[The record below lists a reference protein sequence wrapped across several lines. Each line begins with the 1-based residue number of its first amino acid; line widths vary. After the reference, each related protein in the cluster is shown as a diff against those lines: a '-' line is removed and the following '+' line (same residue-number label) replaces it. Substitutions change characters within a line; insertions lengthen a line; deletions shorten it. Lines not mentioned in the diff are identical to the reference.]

1 MRKLLVT
8 SAVALLVG
16 ACGLPFGIGHPST
29 ADLTHGAADNLAKAK
44 SFEVKARFTQ
54 NGKPTDLDI
63 QFTAPATIHITGSQ
77 GADEFEMLRYG
88 GKVYYKGASYLA
100 TIITDQDAASV
111 LKGARTR
118 WVTSSQF
125 NGIDTSALTDPSKA
139 RQVLTSIVTKRQDD
153 VTVDGQNTAELTLPV
168 AVVNITEDS
177 PYRLVR
183 VRSIPGQPLQEGVAD
198 LDESLSNYDKNFG
211 SQAPDDVFDF
221 DDPTTWPPRYV
232 ADTISQTTIS
242 GTNSCDDPCRLSA
255 EVENSGGLKGGTMG
269 STVTFKLTSAADNS
283 LLGSCSV
290 TIQPDHPHAEK
301 FTVGCSIQSSAWT
314 NFTGS
319 YHYGADIDNPTY
331 D

>member
-8 SAVALLVG
+8 SATALLIG
-16 ACGLPFGIGHPST
+16 ACGLPFGLGHPST
-29 ADLTHGAADNLAKAK
+29 SQLTSGAADNLARAK
-44 SFEVKARFTQ
+44 SFEAKASFTQ
-54 NGKPTDLDI
+54 GGKPTELDI
-63 QFTAPATIHITGSQ
+63 QFTAPATIHISGSQ
-77 GADEFEMLRYG
+77 GGEQFEMLRYG
-88 GKVYYKGASYLA
+88 GKVYYKGASYLT
-100 TIITDQDAASV
+100 TIIADQDAASV
-111 LKGARTR
+111 LKGAGMR

-139 RQVLTSIVTKRQDD
+139 RQVLTSVVTKRQDD

-183 VRSIPGQPLQEGVAD
+183 VRSIPGQTLQDGAAG
-198 LDESLSNYDKNFG
+198 LDETLSNYDKSFG
-211 SQAPDDVFDF
+211 TQAPDSVFDF

-232 ADTISQTTIS
+232 ADSISQKTIA
-242 GTNSCDDPCRLSA
+242 GTSSCDDPCQLSA
-255 EVENSGGLKGGTMG
+255 QIENSGGLNGGTMA
-269 STVTFKLTSAADNS
+269 STVTFKLTSAADNT
-283 LLGSCSV
+283 LLGSCGV

-301 FTVGCSIQSSAWT
+301 FTVGCSIQSTAWT